1 MNNKNIVA
9 MVITIMISG
18 CSAIK
23 PMQYPLN
30 GKNTTISV
38 SSAQISALTES
49 GSGDYFIKDSQIT
62 VGDAANLSNS
72 VLGNG
77 TLGLIGVGIATAI
90 DKQRNASAI
99 SSSSLNTPIKFDQ
112 MLTEQIKLSL
122 SQNQTDQTLKILEL
136 NKDAEI
142 KVVPFARIS
151 FSQQPKIMIS
161 FAMHTRF
168 KNALDNHKET
178 KRTYHYFSTYTA
190 PLTAWGEN
198 NNALFH
204 QKATTAYTDIAKI
217 FVLDIQNQL
226 NVNKL
231 SLSEQNRCQTQ
242 FKTTGYSFIDNPNQ
256 LCIAVLKNP
265 KGQVI
270 ESNIYVFESTPS

>member
-1 MNNKNIVA
+1 MNNKNVMA
-9 MVITIMISG
+9 MVIAIMISG
-18 CSAIK
+18 CSTVK

-90 DKQRNASAI
+90 DKQRNGSAI

-122 SQNQTDQTLKILEL
+122 SQN
-136 NKDAEI
+136 
-142 KVVPFARIS
+142 
-151 FSQQPKIMIS
+151 
-161 FAMHTRF
+161 
-168 KNALDNHKET
+168 
-178 KRTYHYFSTYTA
+178 
-190 PLTAWGEN
+190 
-198 NNALFH
+198 
-204 QKATTAYTDIAKI
+204 
-217 FVLDIQNQL
+217 
-226 NVNKL
+226 
-231 SLSEQNRCQTQ
+231 
-242 FKTTGYSFIDNPNQ
+242 
-256 LCIAVLKNP
+256 
-265 KGQVI
+265 
-270 ESNIYVFESTPS
+270 

>member
-1 MNNKNIVA
+1 MNNKNIME

-23 PMQYPLN
+23 
-30 GKNTTISV
+30 V
-38 SSAQISALTES
+38 
-49 GSGDYFIKDSQIT
+49 
-62 VGDAANLSNS
+62 
-72 VLGNG
+72 
-77 TLGLIGVGIATAI
+77 
-90 DKQRNASAI
+90 
-99 SSSSLNTPIKFDQ
+99 
-112 MLTEQIKLSL
+112 SL
-122 SQNQTDQTLKILEL
+122 SQNQTDLTLKILAL

-168 KNALDNHKET
+168 KNVLDNHKET
-178 KRTYHYFSTYTA
+178 KRTYYSYSTYTA
-190 PLTAWGEN
+190 LLNSWGEN

-226 NVNKL
+226 NVNKF
-231 SLSEQNRCQTQ
+231 SVSEQNRGQTQ
-242 FKTTGYSFIDNPNQ
+242 FNATG
-256 LCIAVLKNP
+256 
-265 KGQVI
+265 
-270 ESNIYVFESTPS
+270 